1 MIPPCDPTVLDSNPQ
16 FKRLRQQLTTT
27 LLNQDG
33 STRADDRDPPRIRV
47 VEQLRACQIRHAKRQ
62 IVKKAVAKI
71 ALDSRN
77 GFPDELRDVAAII
90 ALYLQCQTPLDE
102 LDYQD
107 SVGEG
112 TLSLL
117 DPDINEF
124 QSNIGGLAP
133 YLSTS
138 LTATVN
144 KLQSIA
150 ETGITTVSSGAS
162 STSTMPVD
170 HSRARAL
177 QPPLS
182 LQLSDRLRHLRAVQT
197 NELPA
202 SRRQMAM
209 TAAAVL
215 AARAELMERTVVL
228 LERTKHGVLA
238 RASKAKAEHLATVAE
253 GVEKKIRYTTPFFCS
268 YYSPFISFLPVRE
281 KQTLIHSS
289 RRANSHILLR
299 VVKLETLSA
308 IYTPETVAALSHY
321 REHLRDTRIR
331 LEEKQKIAIQELEAY
346 EAAESGL
353 VDGDNEQV
361 SHEVAGRGS
370 NRSHQ
375 AGVGPMIDIARRYGA
390 LIKEVESVKMEIRRL
405 DG

>member
-1 MIPPCDPTVLDSNPQ
+1 MEVLS
-16 FKRLRQQLTTT
+16 L
-27 LLNQDG
+27 
-33 STRADDRDPPRIRV
+33 
-47 VEQLRACQIRHAKRQ
+47 QLRACQIRHAKRQ

-107 SVGEG
+107 SVGEE

-133 YLSTS
+133 FLSTS
-138 LTATVN
+138 LTAIVN

-150 ETGITTVSSGAS
+150 ETGITEVSPGAS

-170 HSRARAL
+170 HSRSRAL
-177 QPPLS
+177 QQPLS
-182 LQLSDRLRHLRAVQT
+182 LRLSDRLRHLRVVQT
-197 NELPA
+197 SELPA

-209 TAAAVL
+209 TAATVL

-253 GVEKKIRYTTPFFCS
+253 GVEKK
-268 YYSPFISFLPVRE
+268 V
-281 KQTLIHSS
+281 
-289 RRANSHILLR
+289 R

>member
-1 MIPPCDPTVLDSNPQ
+1 
-16 FKRLRQQLTTT
+16 
-27 LLNQDG
+27 
-33 STRADDRDPPRIRV
+33 
-47 VEQLRACQIRHAKRQ
+47 
-62 IVKKAVAKI
+62 
-71 ALDSRN
+71 
-77 GFPDELRDVAAII
+77 
-90 ALYLQCQTPLDE
+90 
-102 LDYQD
+102 
-107 SVGEG
+107 
-112 TLSLL
+112 
-117 DPDINEF
+117 
-124 QSNIGGLAP
+124 
-133 YLSTS
+133 
-138 LTATVN
+138 
-144 KLQSIA
+144 
-150 ETGITTVSSGAS
+150 
-162 STSTMPVD
+162 MPVD
-170 HSRARAL
+170 HSRSRAL
-177 QPPLS
+177 QQPLS
-182 LQLSDRLRHLRAVQT
+182 LRLSDRLRHLRVVQT
-197 NELPA
+197 SELPA

-209 TAAAVL
+209 TAATVL

-253 GVEKKIRYTTPFFCS
+253 GVEKK
-268 YYSPFISFLPVRE
+268 V
-281 KQTLIHSS
+281 
-289 RRANSHILLR
+289 R